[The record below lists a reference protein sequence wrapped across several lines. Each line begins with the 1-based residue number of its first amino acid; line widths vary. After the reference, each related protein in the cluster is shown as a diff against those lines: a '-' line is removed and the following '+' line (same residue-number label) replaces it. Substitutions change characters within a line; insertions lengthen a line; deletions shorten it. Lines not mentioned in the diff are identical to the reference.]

1 MCHTCNICLKICPSR
16 HIFLHFSPVEYFKV
30 NKCSLLKLPMAGEP
44 GSSGVGNNHSTN
56 CTTSTEFVR
65 FRFSLVT
72 NSFHMKIK
80 FQFAEMESF

>member
-1 MCHTCNICLKICPSR
+1 
-16 HIFLHFSPVEYFKV
+16 
-30 NKCSLLKLPMAGEP
+30 MAGEP